1 MTRVG
6 VYEAKTNLPRLLNRV
21 AKGARITIV
30 RHGVPV
36 AVLVPAD
43 DGRTR
48 PLADVIADVRAFGKG
63 RRLRGI
69 SVRDAVAL
77 GRR

>member
-6 VYEAKTNLPRLLNRV
+6 VYEAKTHLPRLLNRV
-21 AKGARITIV
+21 VKGARITIV

-43 DGRTR
+43 ESRKR
-48 PLADVIADVRAFGKG
+48 PLAEVIAELRVFGKG

-69 SVRDAVAL
+69 SLRSAIAQ

>member
-1 MTRVG
+1 MIRVG
-6 VYEAKTNLPRLLNRV
+6 VYEAKTHLPRLLNRV
-21 AKGARITIV
+21 VKGARITIV

-43 DGRTR
+43 ESRQR
-48 PLADVIADVRAFGKG
+48 PLAEVIAELRGFGKG

-69 SVRDAVAL
+69 SLRSAIAQ

>member
-1 MTRVG
+1 MARVG
-6 VYEAKTNLPRLLNRV
+6 VYEAKTNLPKLLNRV

-36 AVLVPAD
+36 AILVPAD
-43 DGRTR
+43 GARTR
-48 PLADVIADVRAFGKG
+48 PLAEVIADLRAFGRG
-63 RRLRGI
+63 RRLKGI
-69 SVRDAVAL
+69 SLRAAIAH